1 MPAWLGLVPSSLGR
15 EVGTRQ
21 TLRRGACG
29 LLASVRL
36 CERKVSRAIVAIYI
50 DAGRYRSKRGET
62 TYGSAPPLG
71 FVRSV
76 FWRSWAR
83 VIRGRLPVIG
93 RPNADILHHAGVAAG
108 APRRSPGVTNP
119 ASTCAEHARRQACGG
134 ARRAGGYRLSRP
146 CSG

>member
-1 MPAWLGLVPSSLGR
+1 MELRNACLAWPRSFKFR
-15 EVGTRQ
+15 EGGWYHTD
-21 TLRRGACG
+21 TSARRV
-29 LLASVRL
+29 LAPRVRASL

-83 VIRGRLPVIG
+83 
-93 RPNADILHHAGVAAG
+93 
-108 APRRSPGVTNP
+108 
-119 ASTCAEHARRQACGG
+119 
-134 ARRAGGYRLSRP
+134 
-146 CSG
+146 